1 MQKRASSPAP
11 SKSIGRPWPAGA
23 AHLVMRSA
31 TGKKAKYMKPTHI
44 ERHFAAMGARFR
56 ITGPAHNRQDRE
68 GDYAI
73 DIKKDRE
80 GEFFE
85 LRIPA
90 AIEPDIKI
98 DVLQKTPGERHLLL
112 LVKTGQGRQVYKDR
126 FLCGHDERSWFVAAV
141 PGNASTVAQAREAL
155 KPFAVRAAQSK
166 ARISASKGNLRK
178 NDAFRRQGEWF
189 FVPAP
194 RLVVDPKT
202 ILQNEPIRRGGGK
215 PHMLQE
221 AYRTGGERVYVHRD
235 YPNGVLTSEYR
246 KILARGKTSAGEWK
260 GMTRNAVV
268 YARGTVRHLDHKTIT
283 LHGWHRVH
291 MSAESQAASMQQV
304 AFLD

>member
-1 MQKRASSPAP
+1 
-11 SKSIGRPWPAGA
+11 
-23 AHLVMRSA
+23 MRGK
-31 TGKKAKYMKPTHI
+31 TGTKIKHMKPTHI

-56 ITGPAHNRQDRE
+56 ISGPAGNRRDRE
-68 GDYAI
+68 DDYAI
-73 DIKKDRE
+73 DIRKDRH

-90 AIEPDIKI
+90 AIEPDIEI

-112 LVKTGQGRQVYKDR
+112 LVKTGHGRKAYKDR

-155 KPFAVRAAQSK
+155 KPFAARVAQSK
-166 ARISASKGNLRK
+166 ARISAGKGNLRK

-194 RLVVDPKT
+194 RIVVDPRT
-202 ILQNEPIRRGGGK
+202 ILRNEPIRRGGGK

-221 AYRTGGERVYVHRD
+221 ACRTGGERVYVHPK
-235 YPNGVLTSEYR
+235 YPNGVLTKEYR
-246 KILARGKTSAGEWK
+246 EILARGNTSAAGWK
-260 GMTRNAVV
+260 AMTRNAAV

-291 MSAESQAASMQQV
+291 MSTETQAASMQQV

>member
-1 MQKRASSPAP
+1 
-11 SKSIGRPWPAGA
+11 
-23 AHLVMRSA
+23 
-31 TGKKAKYMKPTHI
+31 
-44 ERHFAAMGARFR
+44 MGARFR
-56 ITGPAHNRQDRE
+56 ISGPAGDRWRRE
-68 GDYAI
+68 TDYAI
-73 DIKKDRE
+73 DIQKDRH

-85 LRIPA
+85 LRIPGGMEA
-90 AIEPDIKI
+90 DIEI

-112 LVKTGQGRQVYKDR
+112 LVKKNAQKQKDR

-155 KPFAVRAAQSK
+155 KPAEVRVAQGR
-166 ARISASKGNLRK
+166 ARVSARKGNLRK

-202 ILQNEPIRRGGGK
+202 ILRNEPIRRGGGK
-215 PHMLQE
+215 AHTLQE
-221 AYRTGGERVYVHRD
+221 AYRTGGERVYVHAKH
-235 YPNGVLTSEYR
+235 PNGVLEKEYR
-246 KILARGKTSAGEWK
+246 VILARGDTSGSEWRV
-260 GMTRNAVV
+260 MTRNAAV
-268 YARGTVRHLDHKTIT
+268 YARGAVSHLDHKTIT

-291 MSAESQAASMQQV
+291 MNTETQTRSMKQV